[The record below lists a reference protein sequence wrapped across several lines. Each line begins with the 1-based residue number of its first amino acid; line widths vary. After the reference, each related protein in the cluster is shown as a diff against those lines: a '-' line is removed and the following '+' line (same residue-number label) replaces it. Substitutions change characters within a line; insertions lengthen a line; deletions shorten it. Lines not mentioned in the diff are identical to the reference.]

1 MSEVDNASDSD
12 WLDIANGHESDFNDS
27 LSSQD
32 SDRDELNSRPHS
44 RRSSLSMGSSKDSEV
59 EAWEGFV
66 DDSEDEAAALPPGM
80 YTAPLPAAV
89 AELMPTAFIPD
100 IDVDQDPAEDQRV
113 KDALDQS
120 LMGTLSASRSLA
132 GHSSS
137 AHTSIRDLRL
147 SFPDPLTSS
156 RDELNRSY
164 EDVSPSEMTFSD
176 ADDLEVTPPTI
187 GPLPLDPFVT
197 PEVQRCEAA
206 LPKTTTENGL
216 DIVLYGYSS
225 QIKWSFVQDLVRKA
239 AVASDHTLL
248 TSLEDGND
256 SVQTLRLEKRIRDAP
271 NFYDA
276 ITVHD
281 RTSDFLPS
289 EAVRCLHLSLSYH
302 FYFILSLT
310 IRTS

>member
-1 MSEVDNASDSD
+1 
-12 WLDIANGHESDFNDS
+12 
-27 LSSQD
+27 
-32 SDRDELNSRPHS
+32 
-44 RRSSLSMGSSKDSEV
+44 
-59 EAWEGFV
+59 
-66 DDSEDEAAALPPGM
+66 
-80 YTAPLPAAV
+80 
-89 AELMPTAFIPD
+89 
-100 IDVDQDPAEDQRV
+100 
-113 KDALDQS
+113 
-120 LMGTLSASRSLA
+120 LSASRSSA

-176 ADDLEVTPPTI
+176 ADDLEMTPPTI
-187 GPLPLDPFVT
+187 GPLPQDPSVT
-197 PEVQRCEAA
+197 PEVERREAA

-239 AVASDHTLL
+239 AIASGHTLL
-248 TSLEDGND
+248 TSLENGND
-256 SVQTLRLEKRIRDAP
+256 SVQTLRLEKRIRDSP

-276 ITVHD
+276 ITVYD
-281 RTSDFLPS
+281 RTNDFLPS

-302 FYFILSLT
+302 FHFILSLT
-310 IRTS
+310 IRTF